1 MDQIVV
7 RHKHKR
13 LGQRDPILPGKVG
26 QRMRI
31 WHLVAACGLL
41 TVATVDLQTWLI
53 AAAISVG
60 ALVGWIAVPSRVKA
74 KS

>member
-1 MDQIVV
+1 
-7 RHKHKR
+7 
-13 LGQRDPILPGKVG
+13 
-26 QRMRI
+26 MRI